1 MFQFYTITKNKDM
14 KKSNLIGAFAG
25 FYFGAVLTA
34 LTEVGLSDLRWY
46 IIVLP
51 TILLF
56 QWKENVSKN
65 ED

>member
-1 MFQFYTITKNKDM
+1 M